1 VSYNTILYGEAQG
14 IATITLNRADK
25 RNAISYKLIDKLR
38 FRKLPDAMIQMPAGI
53 AKKQQW

>member
-25 RNAISYKLIDKLR
+25 RNAK
-38 FRKLPDAMIQMPAGI
+38 MPA
-53 AKKQQW
+53 KRSTRW